1 MNTNLRILPVVV
13 LFTIFPAVL
22 AGQTVYTLEEAIRTA
37 VRLNNELA
45 VARLE
50 MERANQQVREAV
62 GNALPSLT
70 FDARYTRVLKKPV
83 FFLPDFDD
91 PNSGKVTPIK
101 IGSDNSVE
109 VGFTATQ
116 VLFNSVVFTGV
127 GTAATYE
134 KASHENFRAVY
145 NRTVTNTKR
154 AYAAAQLSRHVLEM
168 TRASLQ
174 NAEDN
179 LRNVQVLNRQ
189 GIVSD
194 YDLLRAE
201 VRVENTRP
209 LVLEAEKNALV
220 ALNTLKIA
228 MGLDAAETVGVSGEL
243 QWIPADSSWL
253 VSVESVE
260 RNASLQAL
268 GYERT
273 VSEKVVTIMRSE
285 YLPTLSAF
293 GNYLWQ
299 AQKNSLSIGSND
311 FVGSSQV
318 GLALS
323 VNLFNG
329 FQTTSRVGQA
339 RADRRK
345 TEERIEQLRETLHTQ
360 FQTIKLRLE
369 EAQRRI
375 RSQERTVDLAER
387 TYAIATTR
395 YRTGSGTQLEGN
407 DADVALLQ
415 ARLNRIQAVY
425 DYAIALTDLEELLS
439 IHQPQED

>member
-1 MNTNLRILPVVV
+1 MNTNLKTLPVIVQ
-13 LFTIFPAVL
+13 LTIFPAVL

-50 MERANQQVREAV
+50 MEKADQQLREAV
-62 GNALPSLT
+62 GNAMPSVT
-70 FDARYTRVLKKPV
+70 FDARYTRALKKPV

-91 PNSGKVTPIK
+91 PNSGTVTPIK

-109 VGFTATQ
+109 IGFTATQ
-116 VLFNSVVFTGV
+116 VLFNSAVFTGV

-179 LRNVQVLNRQ
+179 LRNVQVLNRR

-228 MGLDAAETVGVSGEL
+228 MGLDAADSVGVSGEL

-253 VSVESVE
+253 VSAKSVE

-273 VSEKVVTIMRSE
+273 VGEKIVTIMRSE

-395 YRTGSGTQLEGN
+395 YRTGSGTQLEVN

-425 DYAIALTDLEELLS
+425 DYAMALTDLEELLS